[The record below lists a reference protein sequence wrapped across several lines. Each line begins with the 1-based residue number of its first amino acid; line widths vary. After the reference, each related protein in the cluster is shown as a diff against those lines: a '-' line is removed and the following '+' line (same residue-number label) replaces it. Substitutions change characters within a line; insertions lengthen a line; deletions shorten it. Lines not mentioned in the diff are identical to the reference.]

1 MNVKIYRKQERQGQR
16 STTDMPVCTGIS
28 DTHTNA
34 YITWRGTHTN
44 TYITWRGRL
53 SMRERIPNSTNRR
66 LVRVKALMALVTF
79 WIFLS
84 RLGPDGTLL
93 AVEEK
98 KRHGAS

>member
-1 MNVKIYRKQERQGQR
+1 MNRLKDREAFDSVSVGAN
-16 STTDMPVCTGIS
+16 SPSLTLH
-28 DTHTNA
+28 THTP
-34 YITWRGTHTN
+34 THTN